1 MRIFL
6 FFISVFTFT
15 YGFAEVESSQQTR
28 YTQTF
33 KQLNE
38 TLDLAKKITSE
49 EIRYA
54 VISELELC
62 KKCLQSHNFG
72 DIEQRTNS
80 LNENIYEILADC
92 DQTSLKINIAGRIE
106 QMTEQLMNISYQ

>member
-6 FFISVFTFT
+6 FFISVLTFT

-28 YTQTF
+28 YTQAF

-38 TLDLAKKITSE
+38 TLDLAGKIISE

-62 KKCLQSHNFG
+62 KECFQSQNFG
-72 DIEQRTNS
+72 DIEQKANS
-80 LNENIYEILADC
+80 LNENIDEILADC
-92 DQTSLKINIAGRIE
+92 NQTNLKINITRCIG
-106 QMTEQLMNISYQ
+106 QMASCLAD